1 MAKKKGKG
9 KGVNYSSPYGD
20 GVDWDIDDYL
30 PIWELPEGETFS
42 PIDPLS
48 FNTDLQ
54 GRSQLF
60 LPLYVNNDGIGND
73 TDGFNTI
80 TLSLDP
86 TDTVG
91 FTQETYILKESWDAI
106 AGDVFTDPYRFSY
119 PQPEQLAD
127 YLSKTFLV
135 DGASRPF
142 NTPRLIPGGRF
153 KEIIIIIEDAQ
164 SPLPI
169 QLGAENNT
177 IPGSGIG
184 NTSGINVIYA
194 GAGSDTIDTGDSDDT
209 VRGEEG
215 DDWLVGG
222 NGDDML
228 YGEAGNDLLRGSNS
242 RIIDSQN
249 SSYTRPAGD
258 YLNGGTGNDTLYG
271 EGGWDTIDG
280 MEGDDLI
287 YGDNPDPGLDNPD
300 SENPFTDERDVLSGG
315 NDNDVIFGGA
325 DNDKLFGDAGDD
337 YLSGGPGQDS
347 LEGGDGRDRFDFY
360 TYRPGFNDDDSIRDF
375 SLADDT
381 IGIYIGTAESSSFRN
396 VGLTLNSAILPSQ
409 FVIGSNATT
418 ANHRFILTLSSFG
431 DSSASLFFDPDGS
444 GPTEQIELADLSSDD
459 GSSLSN
465 FNHTHIVTFDDTRRR
480 PPPSA
485 PLPPAPSVQF
495 AQSTLLVSET
505 AGVATLTLNRTGT
518 LAGLSQVSV
527 AIAGGMATAGADFNA
542 SLFPKTI
549 TFGIGESSKTVEIP
563 ILTDALVEGNETILL
578 SVVPVNNPLA
588 GTLDT
593 LTGNVNSTTITI
605 QDAGATNGNDL
616 LIGTPQR
623 DAIAGLNGNDTI
635 LGLGANDTLTGG
647 RGNDTLFGGT
657 GNDTLRGNQGRDVF
671 ALERGPGSIRILD
684 FQDGGDRLGLSLG
697 LRFPRLKIV
706 QQGSGSSQVTRIS
719 LGSDLLAILPGIAK
733 SQITKADFV
742 SIRPPAI

>member
-9 KGVNYSSPYGD
+9 KGINYSSPYGD

-30 PIWELPEGETFS
+30 PVWELPEGETLD
-42 PIDPLS
+42 PTAPLS
-48 FNTDLQ
+48 FNADLQ

-60 LPLYVNNDGIGND
+60 LPLHINNDGIGND

-91 FTQETYILKESWDAI
+91 FTQETYVLKESWDAI
-106 AGDVFTDPYRFSY
+106 AGDVSTELYRFFY
-119 PQPEQLAD
+119 PRPEQLAD

-177 IPGSGIG
+177 VPGSGIS
-184 NTSGINVIYA
+184 NTNGINVIYA

-215 DDWLVGG
+215 DDLLLGG

-228 YGEAGNDLLRGSNS
+228 YGEAGNDLLRGGSS
-242 RIIDSQN
+242 RITNFQD

-258 YLNGGTGNDTLYG
+258 YLNGGTGNDTIYG

-287 YGDNPDPGLDNPD
+287 YGDNPDPSLDNPG

-315 NDNDVIFGGA
+315 NGNDIILGGA
-325 DNDKLFGDAGDD
+325 DDDKLLFGDAGDD
-337 YLSGGPGQDS
+337 YLSGGLGQDT
-347 LEGGDGRDRFDFY
+347 LEGGEGRDRFDFY
-360 TYRPGFNDDDSIRDF
+360 TYRPGFEDDDFITDF
-375 SLADDT
+375 NPAEDT
-381 IGIYIGTAESSSFRN
+381 IGIYVGTADLSSFRN
-396 VGLTLNSAILPSQ
+396 VGLPINGAILSSQ
-409 FVIGSNATT
+409 FVVGT
-418 ANHRFILTLSSFG
+418 AALDAGDRFIY
-431 DSSASLFFDPDGS
+431 DSAFNTLFFDPDGT
-444 GPTEQIELADLSSDD
+444 GPAAQTQLARFENGTVLTAAS
-459 GSSLSN
+459 
-465 FNHTHIVTFDDTRRR
+465 IVTFDDTRRR

-485 PLPPAPSVQF
+485 PLPPPPSVEF
-495 AQSTLLVSET
+495 AQNTLLINEN
-505 AGVATLTLNRTGT
+505 AGVATLALNRIGT

-527 AIAGGMATAGADFNA
+527 AIASGTATAGVDFNA
-542 SLFPKTI
+542 ALFPRTI

-563 ILTDALVEGNETILL
+563 ILTDALVEGSETILL
-578 SVVPVNNPLA
+578 SLSPVNNPFA

-593 LTGNVNSTTITI
+593 FAGNVNLATVTI

-647 RGNDTLFGGT
+647 RGNDSLFGGT

-671 ALERGPGSIRILD
+671 ALERGPGSCRVLD
-684 FQDGGDRLGLSLG
+684 FQDGGDRLGLSPG
-697 LRFPRLKIV
+697 LRFPQLKIV
-706 QQGSGSSQVTRIS
+706 QQGSGSSRVTRIS
-719 LGSDLLAILPGIAK
+719 LGSDVLAILPSIAK

-742 SIRPPAI
+742 SIRSPAI

>member
-9 KGVNYSSPYGD
+9 KGINYSSPYGD

-30 PIWELPEGETFS
+30 PVWELPEGDTLD
-42 PIDPLS
+42 PTAPLS
-48 FNTDLQ
+48 FNADLQ

-60 LPLYVNNDGIGND
+60 LPLHVNNDGIGND

-91 FTQETYILKESWDAI
+91 FTQETYVLKESWDAI
-106 AGDVFTDPYRFSY
+106 AGDVSTELYRFSY
-119 PQPEQLAD
+119 PRPEQLAD

-177 IPGSGIG
+177 VPGSGIN
-184 NTSGINVIYA
+184 NTNGINVIYA

-215 DDWLVGG
+215 DDLLLGG

-228 YGEAGNDLLRGSNS
+228 YGEAGNDLLRGGSS
-242 RIIDSQN
+242 RITNFQD

-258 YLNGGTGNDTLYG
+258 YLNGGTGNDTIYG

-287 YGDNPDPGLDNPD
+287 YGDNPDPSLDNPG

-315 NDNDVIFGGA
+315 NGNDVVFGGA
-325 DNDKLFGDAGDD
+325 DDDRLLFGDAGDD
-337 YLSGGPGQDS
+337 YLSGGLGQDT

-360 TYRPGFNDDDSIRDF
+360 AYRPGFEDDDFITDF
-375 SLADDT
+375 NPAEDT
-381 IGIYIGTAESSSFRN
+381 IGIYVGTADLSSFRN
-396 VGLTLNSAILPSQ
+396 VGLPLNGAILPSQ
-409 FVIGSNATT
+409 FVVGT
-418 ANHRFILTLSSFG
+418 AALDAGDRFIFN
-431 DSSASLFFDPDGS
+431 SASDILFFDPDGT
-444 GPTEQIELADLSSDD
+444 GPISQVRLASFDNEPILTAAS
-459 GSSLSN
+459 
-465 FNHTHIVTFDDTRRR
+465 IVTFDDTRRR

-485 PLPPAPSVQF
+485 PLPPPPSVQF
-495 AQSTLLVSET
+495 AQSTLRVNET
-505 AGVATLTLNRTGT
+505 AGIATVMLNRTGT
-518 LAGLSQVSV
+518 LAGLSQVRV
-527 AIAGGMATAGADFNA
+527 AIAGGTATAGVDYDAA
-542 SLFPKTI
+542 SFPRTI

-563 ILTDALVEGNETILL
+563 VIADAFVEGNETIVL
-578 SVVPVNNPLA
+578 SLSPVNDPLA

-593 LTGNVNSTTITI
+593 LT
-605 QDAGATNGNDL
+605 
-616 LIGTPQR
+616 
-623 DAIAGLNGNDTI
+623 
-635 LGLGANDTLTGG
+635 
-647 RGNDTLFGGT
+647 
-657 GNDTLRGNQGRDVF
+657 
-671 ALERGPGSIRILD
+671 
-684 FQDGGDRLGLSLG
+684 
-697 LRFPRLKIV
+697 
-706 QQGSGSSQVTRIS
+706 
-719 LGSDLLAILPGIAK
+719 
-733 SQITKADFV
+733 
-742 SIRPPAI
+742 

>member
-30 PIWELPEGETFS
+30 PVWELPEGETFS
-42 PIDPLS
+42 PINPLS

-106 AGDVFTDPYRFSY
+106 AGDVSTELYRFFY
-119 PQPEQLAD
+119 PRPEQLAD

-177 IPGSGIG
+177 VPGSGIS
-184 NTSGINVIYA
+184 NTNGINVIYA

-215 DDWLVGG
+215 DDLLLGG

-242 RIIDSQN
+242 RITNFQD

-258 YLNGGTGNDTLYG
+258 YLNGGTGNDTIYG

-300 SENPFTDERDVLSGG
+300 SENPFTDEQDVLSGG
-315 NDNDVIFGGA
+315 NGNDVIFGGA

-360 TYRPGFNDDDSIRDF
+360 TYRPGFEDDDFIVDF
-375 SLADDT
+375 NSAEDT
-381 IGIYIGTAESSSFRN
+381 IGIYVGTAEPSSFRN
-396 VGLTLNSAILPSQ
+396 VGLPINGAILSSQ
-409 FVIGSNATT
+409 FVVGT
-418 ANHRFILTLSSFG
+418 AALDAGDRFIFN
-431 DSSASLFFDPDGS
+431 SASDILFFDPDGT
-444 GPTEQIELADLSSDD
+444 GPAAQARLVSFDNDPVLTAA
-459 GSSLSN
+459 N
-465 FNHTHIVTFDDTRRR
+465 IVTFDDTRRR
-480 PPPSA
+480 PALSA
-485 PLPPAPSVQF
+485 PLPPPPSVQF

-527 AIAGGMATAGADFNA
+527 AIAGGTATAGVDYDAA
-542 SLFPKTI
+542 SFPRTI
-549 TFGIGESSKTVEIP
+549 TFGISESSKTIEIP
-563 ILTDALVEGNETILL
+563 ILTDALVEGSETISL
-578 SVVPVNNPLA
+578 SVAPVNNPLA
-588 GTLDT
+588 RTLDT

-671 ALERGPGSIRILD
+671 ALERGTGSIRILD
-684 FQDGGDRLGLSLG
+684 FQDGGDRLGLVPG

-706 QQGSGSSQVTRIS
+706 QQGSGSSLSTRIS

-742 SIRPPAI
+742 SIRSPAI

>member
-20 GVDWDIDDYL
+20 GVDWDINDYL
-30 PIWELPEGETFS
+30 PVWELPEGETFS

-48 FNTDLQ
+48 FNADLQ

-177 IPGSGIG
+177 VPGSGIG
-184 NTSGINVIYA
+184 DTSGINVIYA

-242 RIIDSQN
+242 RITDFQN

-300 SENPFTDERDVLSGG
+300 SENPFTDEQDVLSGG
-315 NDNDVIFGGA
+315 NGNDVILGGA

-337 YLSGGPGQDS
+337 YLSGGPGRDTS
-347 LEGGDGRDRFDFY
+347 EGGDGRDRFDFY
-360 TYRPGFNDDDSIRDF
+360 TYRPGFNDDDFIRDF

-381 IGIYIGTAESSSFRN
+381 IGVYIGTAESSSFRN
-396 VGLTLNSAILPSQ
+396 VGLTVNSAILPSQ

-444 GPTEQIELADLSSDD
+444 GPTEQIKLADLSSGD

-480 PPPSA
+480 PAPSA

-495 AQSTLLVSET
+495 AQSTLLINET

-518 LAGLSQVSV
+518 LAGLSQVGV
-527 AIAGGMATAGADFNA
+527 AIAGGTATPDIDFGAA
-542 SLFPKTI
+542 PFPQTI
-549 TFGIGESSKTVEIP
+549 TFGIGESQKTIEIP
-563 ILTDALVEGNETILL
+563 ILRDAFVEGDETILL
-578 SVVPVNNPLA
+578 SLSPVNNPFA

-593 LTGNVNSTTITI
+593 LIGNANLATITI
-605 QDAGATNGNDL
+605 QDAGATNGSDL
-616 LIGTPQR
+616 LVGTPQK

-657 GNDTLRGNQGRDVF
+657 GNDKLRGNQGRDVF

-684 FQDGGDRLGLSLG
+684 FQDGGDRLGLPPG

-706 QQGSGSSQVTRIS
+706 QQGSGSSVSTRIS

-733 SQITKADFV
+733 AQITKADFV

>member
-9 KGVNYSSPYGD
+9 KGINYSSPYGD

-30 PIWELPEGETFS
+30 PIWELPEGDTFD
-42 PIDPLS
+42 PTAPLS
-48 FNTDLQ
+48 FNADLQ

-60 LPLYVNNDGIGND
+60 LPLHVNNDGIGSD

-91 FTQETYILKESWDAI
+91 FTQETYVLKESWDAI
-106 AGDVFTDPYRFSY
+106 AGDVSTELYRFSY
-119 PQPEQLAD
+119 PRPEQLAD

-153 KEIIIIIEDAQ
+153 KEIIIVIEDAQ

-177 IPGSGIG
+177 VPGSGIS
-184 NTSGINVIYA
+184 NTNGINVIYA

-215 DDWLVGG
+215 DDLLVGG
-222 NGDDML
+222 NGDDIL

-242 RIIDSQN
+242 RITNFQD

-258 YLNGGTGNDTLYG
+258 YLNGGTGNDTIYG

-287 YGDNPDPGLDNPD
+287 YGDNPDPSLDNPG

-315 NDNDVIFGGA
+315 NGNDVVFGGA
-325 DNDKLFGDAGDD
+325 DDDRLLFGDAGDD
-337 YLSGGPGQDS
+337 YLSGGLGQDT
-347 LEGGDGRDRFDFY
+347 LEGGDGGDRFDFY
-360 TYRPGFNDDDSIRDF
+360 TYRPGFEDDDFITDF
-375 SLADDT
+375 NPAEDT
-381 IGIYIGTAESSSFRN
+381 IGIYVGIADLSSFRN
-396 VGLTLNSAILPSQ
+396 VGLPINGAILSSQ
-409 FVIGSNATT
+409 FVVGT
-418 ANHRFILTLSSFG
+418 AALDAGDRFILALDGF
-431 DSSASLFFDPDGS
+431 DVSAILFFDPDGTGS
-444 GPTEQIELADLSSDD
+444 AAQIELARLS
-459 GSSLSN
+459 GINSSNINN

-485 PLPPAPSVQF
+485 PLPPPPSVEF
-495 AQSTLLVSET
+495 SQSTLLISET

-518 LAGLSQVSV
+518 LAGLSQISVSV
-527 AIAGGMATAGADFNA
+527 AGGTATAGEDFNSA
-542 SLFPKTI
+542 SFPRTI
-549 TFGIGESSKTVEIP
+549 TFGIGESSKIIEIP
-563 ILTDALVEGNETILL
+563 IFKDAFVEGNETISL
-578 SVVPVNNPLA
+578 SLSPVNNPLA

-593 LTGNVNSTTITI
+593 LTGNANSTTITI

-657 GNDTLRGNQGRDVF
+657 GSDALRGNQGRDVF
-671 ALERGPGSIRILD
+671 ALEPGPGSIRILD
-684 FQDGGDRLGLSLG
+684 FQDGGDRLGLTPG
-697 LRFPRLKIV
+697 LRFPRLRIV
-706 QQGSGSSQVTRIS
+706 QQGSGSSLSTRIS
-719 LGSDLLAILPGIAK
+719 IGSDLLAILPGIAK
-733 SQITKADFV
+733 AQITKADFV

>member
-20 GVDWDIDDYL
+20 GVDWDVDDYL
-30 PIWELPEGETFS
+30 PVWELPEGETFS
-42 PIDPLS
+42 PIEPLS
-48 FNTDLQ
+48 FNADLQ

-86 TDTVG
+86 ADTVG

-177 IPGSGIG
+177 VPGSGIG

-194 GAGSDTIDTGDSDDT
+194 GAGSDTIDTGASDDT

-242 RIIDSQN
+242 RITDIQN

-300 SENPFTDERDVLSGG
+300 SENPFTDEQDVLSGG
-315 NDNDVIFGGA
+315 NGNDVIFGGA

-337 YLSGGPGQDS
+337 YLSGGPGKDS

-360 TYRPGFNDDDSIRDF
+360 TYRPGFNDDDFIRDF

-381 IGIYIGTAESSSFRN
+381 VGIYIGTAESSSFRN
-396 VGLTLNSAILPSQ
+396 VGLTVNSAILSSQ

-444 GPTEQIELADLSSDD
+444 GPTEQIKLADLSSGD

-465 FNHTHIVTFDDTRRR
+465 FNHTYIVTFDDTRRR
-480 PPPSA
+480 PAPSD
-485 PLPPAPSVQF
+485 PLPLAPSVQF
-495 AQSTLLVSET
+495 AQSTLLINET
-505 AGVATLTLNRTGT
+505 AGVATITLNRTGT

-527 AIAGGMATAGADFNA
+527 AIAGGTATPDVDFGAA
-542 SLFPKTI
+542 PFPQTI
-549 TFGIGESSKTVEIP
+549 TFGIGESQKTIEIP
-563 ILTDALVEGNETILL
+563 ILRDAFVEGDETILL
-578 SVVPVNNPLA
+578 SLSPVNNPFA

-593 LTGNVNSTTITI
+593 LIGNVNLATVTI

-616 LIGTPQR
+616 LIGTPQK

-647 RGNDTLFGGT
+647 RGNDTLFGGA

-671 ALERGPGSIRILD
+671 ALERGPGSIRVLD
-684 FQDGGDRLGLSLG
+684 FQDGGDRLGLTPG

-706 QQGSGSSQVTRIS
+706 QQGSGSSVSTRIS
-719 LGSDLLAILPGIAK
+719 LGNDLLAILPGIAK
-733 SQITKADFV
+733 AQITKADFV
-742 SIRPPAI
+742 SIRLPAI